1 MNVIE
6 NYNKIIKDI
15 SAQKLIVVTKTIE
28 IERFL
33 PLLQLGHHLFGEN
46 KVQEAMDKW
55 LDLRKNYNI
64 QLHLLG
70 PLQSNKVKQ
79 AIETFDVIQSLAK
92 EKTAKLLA
100 SYQTNLNKKL
110 KYFIQVN
117 TGGETQKNGID
128 PKNIYDFLHFCQS
141 LSLDIEGLMC
151 VPPIDEPA
159 QIHFKLME
167 KLATKCGLN
176 KLSMGM
182 SNDYKI
188 AITHNSNY
196 IRIGRAIFGERI

>member
-1 MNVIE
+1 MLMNVIE

-110 KYFIQVN
+110 KY
-117 TGGETQKNGID
+117 
-128 PKNIYDFLHFCQS
+128 
-141 LSLDIEGLMC
+141 
-151 VPPIDEPA
+151 
-159 QIHFKLME
+159 
-167 KLATKCGLN
+167 
-176 KLSMGM
+176 
-182 SNDYKI
+182 
-188 AITHNSNY
+188 
-196 IRIGRAIFGERI
+196 